1 MYTCSLEIP
10 LREEDLSTKQIE
22 LVRKMKSRVFSS
34 CSKMKVLVNVYFIFV
49 LSNAGLVF

>member
-22 LVRKMKSRVFSS
+22 LVKSRVFSS